1 MIDLG
6 THGGPASMA
15 FGINTA
21 GQVVGYSDTHTPTG
35 DQRHAFITGPSGM
48 SMIDLGTLRG
58 TYSIA
63 YGINDAGRVVGY
75 SYTASGEG
83 HAFITGPKGVGM
95 TDLGALGG
103 CAAYGINAAGE
114 VVGQAGHAFVT
125 GPNGVGITDL
135 NSLVSL
141 PGVTFTKAMDINN
154 HGQVVVVGSI
164 PEPQTYALLL
174 AGLGLIGIMAR
185 RRMSAPHS

>member
-1 MIDLG
+1 
-6 THGGPASMA
+6 MA

-63 YGINDAGRVVGY
+63 YGIN
-75 SYTASGEG
+75 
-83 HAFITGPKGVGM
+83 
-95 TDLGALGG
+95 
-103 CAAYGINAAGE
+103 AAGE

-125 GPNGVGITDL
+125 GPQWRGYHR
-135 NSLVSL
+135 S
-141 PGVTFTKAMDINN
+141 
-154 HGQVVVVGSI
+154 Q
-164 PEPQTYALLL
+164 L
-174 AGLGLIGIMAR
+174 AGEPTR
-185 RRMSAPHS
+185 SYFY

>member
-1 MIDLG
+1 
-6 THGGPASMA
+6 MA

-63 YGINDAGRVVGY
+63 YGINDAGRVVGN

-83 HAFITGPKGVGM
+83 HAFITG
-95 TDLGALGG
+95 
-103 CAAYGINAAGE
+103 
-114 VVGQAGHAFVT
+114 H
-125 GPNGVGITDL
+125 NGVGITDL

-174 AGLGLIGIMAR
+174 AGLGLIGVMAR
-185 RRMSAPHS
+185 RRMSPPHS

>member
-1 MIDLG
+1 
-6 THGGPASMA
+6 MA

-58 TYSIA
+58 TYSI
-63 YGINDAGRVVGY
+63 
-75 SYTASGEG
+75 
-83 HAFITGPKGVGM
+83 
-95 TDLGALGG
+95 
-103 CAAYGINAAGE
+103 AYGINAAGE

-174 AGLGLIGIMAR
+174 AGLGLIGVMAR
-185 RRMSAPHS
+185 RRMSPPHS

>member
-1 MIDLG
+1 
-6 THGGPASMA
+6 MA

-63 YGINDAGRVVGY
+63 YGIN
-75 SYTASGEG
+75 
-83 HAFITGPKGVGM
+83 
-95 TDLGALGG
+95 
-103 CAAYGINAAGE
+103 AAGE

-141 PGVTFTKAMDINN
+141 SGVTFTKAMDINN

-174 AGLGLIGIMAR
+174 AGLGLIGVMAR
-185 RRMSAPHS
+185 RRMSPPHS

>member
-1 MIDLG
+1 
-6 THGGPASMA
+6 
-15 FGINTA
+15 
-21 GQVVGYSDTHTPTG
+21 
-35 DQRHAFITGPSGM
+35 M

-63 YGINDAGRVVGY
+63 YGINATGRVVGY

-83 HAFITGPKGVGM
+83 HAFITGHNGVGM
-95 TDLGALGG
+95 TDLGAPGG
-103 CAAYGINAAGE
+103 GAAYGINAAGE

-141 PGVTFTKAMDINN
+141 SGVTFTKAMDINN

-174 AGLGLIGIMAR
+174 AGLGLIGVMAR
-185 RRMSAPHS
+185 RRMSPPHSYNNNPLATIWGNHAVCLPDG